1 MGGGSEAATLASAS
15 PERLTG
21 GPVGASIPPP
31 PPKAQSLP
39 AALSCHAPSHPL
51 WSKCPRT
58 NGSLGASAAQ
68 SEPRDHPDTFTSIS
82 LPPSPL
88 RSPPSSLSC
97 FDRLCQN
104 RRGCAAVTRSPRGSV
119 AVRPCPGVT
128 SPGSSRATGPSR
140 PRGRARCRGRGDGP
154 SRQVSEGQIWDVRPA
169 PPPHASER
177 TK

>member
-1 MGGGSEAATLASAS
+1 MRRQHLPPPAQSVSPGVPWGPGSPPTPEGSVLTCRSELSRPLS
-15 PERLTG
+15 PSLVEMSKDERLAWGVCLTE
-21 GPVGASIPPP
+21 
-31 PPKAQSLP
+31 
-39 AALSCHAPSHPL
+39 
-51 WSKCPRT
+51 
-58 NGSLGASAAQ
+58 
-68 SEPRDHPDTFTSIS
+68 EPRDHPDTFTPIS

-104 RRGCAAVTRSPRGSV
+104 RQGCAAVTRSPRGSV

>member
-1 MGGGSEAATLASAS
+1 MRRQHLPPPAQSVS
-15 PERLTG
+15 PG
-21 GPVGASIPPP
+21 VPWGPRSPP

-58 NGSLGASAAQ
+58 NGSLGASASQ